1 MTEPAKSESIATR
14 FEYWFAIYAVYLFL
28 AGWTYLDYYFAVFG
42 ASAGRL
48 EFRANDTMARGFTV
62 LFGTGVWMSVVYL
75 AVLLVSL
82 LVEIFLTS
90 KGRLVSTVAT
100 LVLVIMF
107 IPTYCIAR
115 RAGIRQANI
124 DRGATT
130 MLPTVTF
137 ADKGCT
143 YRGDL
148 LYAKAELLYVHNL
161 VNVPDVTAGDSMN
174 SGATRGSVQART
186 KLNTKPIPKCPID
199 VGESSGMI
207 PQLWLV
213 RLDGLEDVRIVHY
226 QKEVR
231 P

>member
-1 MTEPAKSESIATR
+1 MTEQAKSESIATR
-14 FEYWFAIYAVYLFL
+14 FEYWFAIYAAYLFL
-28 AGWTYLDYYFAVFG
+28 AGWTYLDYYFALFG
-42 ASAGRL
+42 ASAGWL
-48 EFRANDTMARGFTV
+48 EFGLNDTLARGFTV
-62 LFGTGVWMSVVYL
+62 LFGTGGWMSVVYL
-75 AVLLVSL
+75 VVLLVSL
-82 LVEIFLTS
+82 FVEIFLTS
-90 KGRLVSTVAT
+90 RGRLVSTVAT

-124 DRGATT
+124 DRGSTT

-137 ADKGCT
+137 SDKGCT

-148 LYAKAELLYVHNL
+148 LYAKGELLYVHNL
-161 VNVPDVTAGDSMN
+161 VKVPDATVDDNMN
-174 SGATRGSVQART
+174 SAAARGSVQART
-186 KLNTKPIPKCPID
+186 KLDSTPIPKCPIE

-226 QKEVR
+226 QKEVQ